1 MGRPA
6 RADRY
11 TLRIPDRYAESA
23 CWRRRRA
30 GRIDAV
36 HPVFLVLGGAAA
48 LVHQALGQA
57 EARGAEV
64 ARAARLSASAT
75 STHGDQQP
83 LVEFP
88 TSADVAQADAEMW
101 QAWLTDQETRR
112 RFETLVYRRGEGR
125 CAYWLGIRT
134 LADRERVLG
143 AGHPDTLTS
152 RNNLAYAYESAGRLE
167 EAIPLYERTLA
178 DRERVLDAGHPDT
191 LTSRT
196 LSHSLLDLAEA
207 QCP

>member
-11 TLRIPDRYAESA
+11 ALRIPDRYAESA

-36 HPVFLVLGGAAA
+36 HPVFLVLGGPRA
-48 LVHQALGQA
+48 QGTRPGRSPRR
-57 EARGAEV
+57 RGRPGGPAIRV
-64 ARAARLSASAT
+64 GDID
-75 STHGDQQP
+75 HGDQQP

-167 EAIPLYERTLA
+167 EAIPLYERTLS
-178 DRERVLDAGHPDT
+178 DRERVLGAGHPDT
-191 LTSRT
+191 LISRT